1 MHACRLVELHAD
13 TKFKLL
19 PCEAD
24 PCVIKSEGVQNTFWG
39 QDDIIVIQLI
49 YFLAATG
56 KDIDLL
62 FHRGQELV
70 TRSLQNMPI
79 LVFLKLSRIYL
90 TPKKIWSEYSNGLQ
104 IQDFYLFSRSYKM
117 KDDFIL
123 WLFNSRLIF
132 LYIPTWNTK

>member
-1 MHACRLVELHAD
+1 MNMLFSYIQCMGHAKSVPIKFRGMHACRLVELHAD

-24 PCVIKSEGVQNTFWG
+24 PCVIKSEGFPNTFWR
-39 QDDIIVIQLI
+39 QDIIQLI

-56 KDIDLL
+56 RDIDLL

-90 TPKKIWSEYSNGLQ
+90 TRKKKL
-104 IQDFYLFSRSYKM
+104 
-117 KDDFIL
+117 
-123 WLFNSRLIF
+123 
-132 LYIPTWNTK
+132 